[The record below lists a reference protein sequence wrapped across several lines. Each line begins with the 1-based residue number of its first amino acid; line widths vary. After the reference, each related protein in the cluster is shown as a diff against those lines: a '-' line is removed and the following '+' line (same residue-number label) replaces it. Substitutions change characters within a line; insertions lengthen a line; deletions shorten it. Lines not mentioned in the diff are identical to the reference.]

1 MRRALPTTLV
11 LLVLL
16 AFPIGA
22 GSLYSDFYLSL
33 AIRVFAF
40 VILLL
45 GFDLLAGYGGL
56 ISFGHAMFFGTGA
69 YAAALTLKHLTTSVW
84 AALAVAVVVSAG
96 LALVVGFLSIRA
108 REIYF
113 VFLTFAFAQFAY
125 HAVNSWEWAGAANG
139 LPGIPPPSLWIAGRL
154 PVDLDRRAV
163 FYYFALAVAAA
174 AFLVARR
181 IAASA
186 FGRVLVGIREN
197 EERARFLGY
206 DVTRCLR
213 RAFLISGVFAGLGGA
228 VLACFQSF
236 VAPTLYHWSVSG
248 EVLLMALLG
257 GMGTLVGP
265 MAGAA
270 FVIVLGDFLSS
281 WLAERWL
288 LVMGLIYASC
298 VLFSPTGFA
307 GIARRLG
314 ALRGS
319 AETQRAP

>member
-84 AALAVAVVVSAG
+84 AALAVAVVVTAG

-163 FYYFALAVAAA
+163 FYYFALALAGA

-181 IAASA
+181 I
-186 FGRVLVGIREN
+186 VGIREN

-213 RAFLISGVFAGLGGA
+213 RAFLISGVFAGVGGA

-270 FVIVLGDFLSS
+270 FVIVLGDILSS

-288 LVMGLIYASC
+288 LVMGLIYVAC